1 MERNPFRSC
10 FILIGSLIE
19 QQLFIRLF
27 FFQVCPTEIIAF
39 SDHIEKFKSIDC
51 EVVGVSTDSHFS
63 HLAWINLER
72 KRGGL
77 GGLNYPLLSDFSRK
91 ISDNYGVLIPDA
103 GIALRGLFII
113 DPTVSITYPVVFIFD
128 SRPFVNSLLF

>member
-1 MERNPFRSC
+1 M
-10 FILIGSLIE
+10 
-19 QQLFIRLF
+19 
-27 FFQVCPTEIIAF
+27 
-39 SDHIEKFKSIDC
+39 
-51 EVVGVSTDSHFS
+51 GVSTDSHFS

-113 DPTVSITYPVVFIFD
+113 DPTVSITYPVVFIFFKVLILD
-128 SRPFVNSLLF
+128 HLLILFSFNIGMFEANVNQ

>member
-1 MERNPFRSC
+1 M
-10 FILIGSLIE
+10 
-19 QQLFIRLF
+19 
-27 FFQVCPTEIIAF
+27 CPTEIIAF

-113 DPTVSITYPVVFIFD
+113 DPTVSITY
-128 SRPFVNSLLF
+128 RPSSIYI